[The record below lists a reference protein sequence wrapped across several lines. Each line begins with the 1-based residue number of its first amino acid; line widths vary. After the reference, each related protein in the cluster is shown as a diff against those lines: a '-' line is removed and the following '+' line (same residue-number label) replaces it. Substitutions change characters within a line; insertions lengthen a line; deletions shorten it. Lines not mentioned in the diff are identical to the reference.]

1 VVEEP
6 TKDMTVRAIAVSNA
20 LIAATLLWSA
30 AAAQNDQRPPATN
43 GSAQSMSN
51 PATGAWEAPIGH
63 RQPRAKDVPSWIEKN
78 LGTRSPEDQTIDR
91 KLRICRDC

>member
-1 VVEEP
+1 
-6 TKDMTVRAIAVSNA
+6 MAVRAIAASNA
-20 LIAATLLWSA
+20 LVAVALLWSA
-30 AAAQNDQRPPATN
+30 AAAQNNPDQQSPATN
-43 GSAQSMSN
+43 GSAQSTSR
-51 PATGAWEAPIGH
+51 PAGRPWDAPIGH